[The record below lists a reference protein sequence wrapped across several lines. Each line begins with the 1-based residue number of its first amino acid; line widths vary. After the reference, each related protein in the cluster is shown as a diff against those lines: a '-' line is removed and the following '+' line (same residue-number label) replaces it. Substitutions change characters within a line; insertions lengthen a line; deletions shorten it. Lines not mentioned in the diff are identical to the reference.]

1 MLRRKFIQLVGISTA
16 WPLVAHAQRKTADTR
31 KMKIGVLWHA
41 GNAEEEHEYLS
52 VLTKAFNDLGYIE
65 GKNVEFL
72 HKFPAERP
80 DRYLAL
86 AKELVDSNVDVV
98 VAVSTD
104 GAVALKQFTQ
114 TIPVVFVLVPDPVGF
129 GLVASLAHPGS
140 NLTGLSLVSNDV
152 SGKRLALLN
161 EAVPNLSKLAY
172 VFNPNEV
179 SAQRAI
185 KANEAAA
192 NALGLSLGR
201 IEIAAPEAIEPA
213 FEQLEREHFD
223 AALVGGSMLFNER
236 ARVGASALAHRMPTM
251 CIVAEMLPYGLLM
264 SYGQDFPEYFRKAAG
279 YAAKILQGASPAD
292 LPVEQPTRLTQV
304 INLKVAKTL
313 GLSLPSSLLVSAD
326 EVIE

>member
-129 GLVASLAHPGS
+129 GLVAS
-140 NLTGLSLVSNDV
+140 
-152 SGKRLALLN
+152 
-161 EAVPNLSKLAY
+161 
-172 VFNPNEV
+172 
-179 SAQRAI
+179 
-185 KANEAAA
+185 
-192 NALGLSLGR
+192 
-201 IEIAAPEAIEPA
+201 
-213 FEQLEREHFD
+213 
-223 AALVGGSMLFNER
+223 
-236 ARVGASALAHRMPTM
+236 
-251 CIVAEMLPYGLLM
+251 
-264 SYGQDFPEYFRKAAG
+264 
-279 YAAKILQGASPAD
+279 
-292 LPVEQPTRLTQV
+292 
-304 INLKVAKTL
+304 
-313 GLSLPSSLLVSAD
+313 
-326 EVIE
+326 